1 MKKIFQVACLA
12 CASLGLVGCSD
23 ERLTGSEATYRN
35 YCGEYLGTKT
45 DPCGISA
52 YVVLAHPDA
61 FNGKHVMVSGYY
73 ARGLDR
79 LMFLSQDAASNSV
92 TRDGFL
98 LRGEDALLEGHEGGY
113 ITVSAEFRAT
123 LPVKGEFDRPDAAG
137 LIGELREAKVIK
149 GTMIGTPYWCWKPE
163 LQNSSECFEKRG
175 AAAE

>member
-1 MKKIFQVACLA
+1 MKKIFQVACLV
-12 CASLGLVGCSD
+12 CASSGLVGCSD
-23 ERLTGSEATYRN
+23 EELTEPETTYRN

-52 YVVLAHPDA
+52 YAVLANPDA
-61 FNGKHVMVSGYY
+61 FNGKYVMVSGYY

-79 LMFLSQDAASNSV
+79 LLFLSQDAASNSV

-98 LRGEDALLEGHEGGY
+98 LRGEDALLEERDGSY
-113 ITVSAEFRAT
+113 ITVSAEFRPT
-123 LPVKGEFDRPDAAG
+123 LPVKGEFDRPGAAG

-163 LQNSSECFEKRG
+163 LQNSNECFEKRG